1 MAKRLKNTT
10 DLRRY
15 LANLINRA
23 EKGDVDPN
31 LAGKLGYLV
40 SLLAKLIE
48 TSDLEQRLEV
58 LEESFNN
65 QKDGNVLNF
74 RQDRG

>member
-15 LANLINRA
+15 IANLINRT
-23 EKGDVDPN
+23 ENGDVEPN

-48 TSDLEQRLEV
+48 TGDLEKRVERFGKGIEQP
-58 LEESFNN
+58 
-65 QKDGNVLNF
+65 
-74 RQDRG
+74 

>member
-15 LANLINRA
+15 VANLINRT
-23 EKGDVDPN
+23 EKGDVEAN

-48 TSDLEQRLEV
+48 TSELEKRVEE
-58 LEESFNN
+58 LEEALNN
-65 QKDGNVLNF
+65 SKDGNVFKL
-74 RQDRG
+74 RQA

>member
-15 LANLINRA
+15 VANLINRT
-23 EKGDVDPN
+23 EKGDVEPS

-40 SLLAKLIE
+40 ALLSKLIE
-48 TSDLEQRLEV
+48 SSDLEKRIEELEKA
-58 LEESFNN
+58 LNN
-65 QKDGNVLNF
+65 SKGDNVLLL
-74 RQDRG
+74 RQAK

>member
-15 LANLINRA
+15 VANLINRT
-23 EKGDVDPN
+23 EKGDVEAN

-48 TSDLEQRLEV
+48 NSDLENRVGELEKA
-58 LEESFNN
+58 LNN
-65 QKDGNVLNF
+65 SKGDNVFPL
-74 RQDRG
+74 RQA

>member
-1 MAKRLKNTT
+1 MGKRLKNTT

-15 LANLINRA
+15 VANLINRT
-23 EKGDVDPN
+23 EKGDVEAN

-48 TSDLEQRLEV
+48 NSDLENRVEELEKA
-58 LEESFNN
+58 LNN
-65 QKDGNVLNF
+65 SKGDNVFPL
-74 RQDRG
+74 RQA